1 MLSEGYIIID
11 EQKYPVFKIEVIP
24 NTESNPELLKF
35 KWEVTSMK
43 GRTFSLK
50 LRFFNAEAVS
60 SARFP
65 DLLRM
70 TFYDP

>member
-11 EQKYPVFKIEVIP
+11 ERKYPVFKIEVIP

-35 KWEVTSMK
+35 KWEVIFMK
-43 GRTFSLK
+43 GRTLTLK